1 MRHHT
6 RAVRGTGESPM
17 ARAEADEKCFHL
29 MAPVLG
35 KRRSRSL
42 CDDVW
47 SLERITDL
55 RALRPLLG

>member
-1 MRHHT
+1 
-6 RAVRGTGESPM
+6 M